1 MMNSELDIQMKINII
16 ELAITHCEIVLKQDG
31 NKKLQEKYKRILA
44 REKKN
49 LLELQDKHPE
59 YFI

>member
-1 MMNSELDIQMKINII
+1 MNSELDIQMKINII